1 MKEFDALDN
10 DGYPTEEY
18 LQFIKAYEG
27 QSPIMDFIAILMDGW
42 WCNDWGFVLHRKYKG
57 VRKMELHT
65 GGWSGNEDIIE
76 ALHGAWNGMFWF
88 LYWQKSTRGGHYYFT
103 IPMEE

>member
-1 MKEFDALDN
+1 MED
-10 DGYPTEEY
+10 YPTEEELEFIEKWDGQRLETFLDY
-18 LQFIKAYEG
+18 LETHWHWPDYFKRSG
-27 QSPIMDFIAILMDGW
+27 KK
-42 WCNDWGFVLHRKYKG
+42 V
-57 VRKMELHT
+57 VRLELHT